1 MKTIVTNGITYLEKF
16 DTTMEWYWGTDYSCG
31 DLYEAEDVFLAGKK
45 FDPNR
50 LIFVHYPDGKVFEP
64 VKAKE
69 NQYFASPACIEG
81 IIYILL
87 VNFDERMIYV
97 IQCSHNMQELS
108 TLVKIPLSA
117 VRDFYNLKIDGSP
130 IMLTRQGGNNHF
142 QVIWPKKVDF
152 DIDERESFLF
162 RKDNKLF
169 FSKWHED
176 PVYREEINIR
186 EYPSGNLLE
195 KLPGSIMTLPDNQN
209 WILR

>member
-16 DTTMEWYWGTDYSCG
+16 DTTMEWYWGTDKS
-31 DLYEAEDVFLAGKK
+31 
-45 FDPNR
+45 
-50 LIFVHYPDGKVFEP
+50 I
-64 VKAKE
+64 
-69 NQYFASPACIEG
+69 
-81 IIYILL
+81 
-87 VNFDERMIYV
+87 
-97 IQCSHNMQELS
+97 
-108 TLVKIPLSA
+108 IPLSS
-117 VRDFYNLKIDGSP
+117 VRDCYNLKIDGSP

-142 QVIWPKKVDF
+142 QVIWPEKVDF

-209 WILR
+209 WILS